1 MLHILISLDQAG
13 AIAMKSFGDRLR
25 EARKAAGL
33 TQEQLGFALGVTK
46 SSVSAWENNRETP
59 SFRLL
64 PALRGTLKRSLD
76 ELICEHGNA
85 ASRVQDTHADYALQA
100 HDVHEQALLTRYRNL
115 PARRREAVLEL
126 LKPDKE
132 DLPKTRARSRRAASP
147 QE

>member
-1 MLHILISLDQAG
+1 
-13 AIAMKSFGDRLR
+13 MKSFGDRLR

-64 PALRGTLKRSLD
+64 PNLRGALKRSLD
-76 ELICEHGNA
+76 ELICDQGSARLH
-85 ASRVQDTHADYALQA
+85 DLPADYALQA
-100 HDVHEQALLTRYRNL
+100 HDTHEQALLTRYRNL

-126 LKPDKE
+126 LKPDKG
-132 DLPKTRARSRRAASP
+132 
-147 QE
+147 